1 MNRERLEELLKGM
14 RSAGLGIV
22 GDFFLDRYMII
33 DPKLEEI
40 SVETGLPAH
49 QVVQLRPSP
58 GAGGSV
64 TTKVAA
70 LGVGTIHAVT
80 MLGDDGNGY
89 DLRKELTKVGV
100 RLDHV
105 VQRAD
110 RFTPTY
116 GKPML
121 RRPNGTE
128 EEISRIDVKNR
139 KPLPNEVEES
149 VVLSLRQLA
158 GEVDGIIV
166 VDQVE
171 QPNCGVITDRV
182 REEVARLG
190 AERPDLVI
198 FADSRNRI
206 PLFRNVMMK
215 PNFREAA
222 RALGLPEEE
231 ESEQAAH
238 QMAQSLA
245 GMIQRPV
252 FLTMG
257 PRGLIAADGNAAHT
271 VPAFPVEG
279 MIDTTGAG
287 DTVTAGIVSALCAGA
302 SIDEAAEVGNLA
314 ASITIKQLGTT
325 GTATPQQMI
334 EALEHYLMNYEL

>member
-1 MNRERLEELLKGM
+1 MNCERLQELLERM
-14 RSAGLGIV
+14 RQVKLAIV
-22 GDFFLDRYMII
+22 GDFFLDQYMII
-33 DPKLEEI
+33 DPKLEEL

-49 QVVQLRPSP
+49 QVVELRPSP
-58 GAGGSV
+58 GAAGSV
-64 TTKVAA
+64 TTKLAA

-89 DLRKELTKVGV
+89 DLRKELQKTGV
-100 RLDHV
+100 RFDHV
-105 VQRAD
+105 VARPD

-139 KPLPNEVEES
+139 DPLPGDAEES
-149 VVLSLRQLA
+149 IVRSLQVLA
-158 GEVDGIIV
+158 ADVDGIIV

-171 QPNCGVITDRV
+171 QRNCGVLTDRV
-182 REEVARLG
+182 RKDVSQLAAR
-190 AERPDLVI
+190 RPGLVV

-206 PLFRNVMMK
+206 GEFRYVMMK

-222 RALGLPEEE
+222 QALQQAEVE
-231 ESEQAAH
+231 ESEETAKA
-238 QMAQSLA
+238 MARQLA
-245 GMIQRPV
+245 KMVGRAV
-252 FLTMG
+252 FITMG
-257 PRGLIAADGNAAHT
+257 PKGLIASDGEAAHT
-271 VPAFPVEG
+271 VPAFEVEG

-302 SIDEAAEVGNLA
+302 GIGEAAEVGNLA

-325 GTATPQQMI
+325 GTASPDQMI
-334 EALEHYLMNYEL
+334 EALGRYQRGR

>member
-1 MNRERLEELLKGM
+1 MTPERLEELLGRM
-14 RSAGLGIV
+14 QSVRLAIV
-22 GDFFLDRYMII
+22 GDFFLDLYMII
-33 DPKLEEI
+33 DPRLDEV
-40 SVETGLPAH
+40 SVETGLPAR
-49 QVVQLRPSP
+49 QVVQVRPSP

-64 TTKVAA
+64 ATKVAA
-70 LGVGTIHAVT
+70 LGVGAIHAVT

-89 DLRKELTKVGV
+89 DLRRELAKVGV
-100 RLDHV
+100 RFDHV
-105 VQRAD
+105 VRRAD

-128 EEISRIDVKNR
+128 EEISRIDIKNR
-139 KPLPNEVEES
+139 RPLPTEAEES
-149 VVLSLRQLA
+149 IVRSLRRLA
-158 GEVDGIIV
+158 SEVDGVIV

-171 QPNCGVITDRV
+171 QPNCGVVTDRV
-182 REEVARLG
+182 REEIARLG
-190 AERPDLVI
+190 AEHPELVV
-198 FADSRNRI
+198 FADSRSRI

-231 ESEQAAH
+231 ESEEAARR
-238 QMAQSLA
+238 MARSLA
-245 GMIQRPV
+245 KTTRRPV
-252 FLTMG
+252 FITMG
-257 PRGLIAADGNAAHT
+257 PKGLIAADGDSVHA

-302 SIDEAAEVGNLA
+302 AIDEAAEVGNLA

-325 GTATPQQMI
+325 GTATPRQMI
-334 EALEHYLMNYEL
+334 EALEHYMH

>member
-1 MNRERLEELLKGM
+1 MNCERLQELLGRM
-14 RSAGLGIV
+14 RQVKLAIA
-22 GDFFLDRYMII
+22 GDFFLDQYLII
-33 DPKLEEI
+33 DPKLAEI
-40 SVETGLPAH
+40 SVETGLPAQ
-49 QVVQLRPSP
+49 QVVELRPSP

-80 MLGDDGNGY
+80 VLGDDGNGY
-89 DLRKELTKVGV
+89 DLTKELKKAGV

-105 VQRAD
+105 FTRPD

-139 KPLPNEVEES
+139 DPLPGDAEES
-149 VVLSLRQLA
+149 IINSLQTLA
-158 GEVDGIIV
+158 AEVDGIIV

-182 REEVARLG
+182 REEVARLSG
-190 AERPDLVI
+190 IVV
-198 FADSRNRI
+198 FADSRSRI
-206 PLFRNVMMK
+206 GQFRNVMMK

-222 RALGLPEEE
+222 RALQQTEAD
-231 ESEQAAH
+231 ESEEKAKA
-238 QMAQSLA
+238 MAQQLA
-245 GMIQRPV
+245 KTNGRAV
-252 FLTMG
+252 FITMG
-257 PRGLIAADGNAAHT
+257 PRGLIAADGDAVHT

-302 SIDEAAEVGNLA
+302 TIDEAAEAGNLA

-325 GTATPQQMI
+325 GTAGPQQMI
-334 EALEHYLMNYEL
+334 EALERYRR